1 MISSANLFIRLS
13 SISFGRSGFGN
24 PSALSLYFRQTV
36 RSSIKLQGSNEPSQ
50 LIFLPRRTLKMKK
63 MTIRKMLERI
73 VVATNKRRAKN
84 IVLVSTDGEIVE
96 AEFAVD
102 LIRTLTDWN
111 ILWEVTVISEK
122 FYEDRFVVIFDPN
135 IKQVNGDP
143 DKGDTWL

>member
-1 MISSANLFIRLS
+1 M
-13 SISFGRSGFGN
+13 
-24 PSALSLYFRQTV
+24 
-36 RSSIKLQGSNEPSQ
+36 QGSNEPSQ
-50 LIFLPRRTLKMKK
+50 LIFFTTEDP
-63 MTIRKMLERI
+63 
-73 VVATNKRRAKN
+73 KN
-84 IVLVSTDGEIVE
+84 EEGEIVE

-135 IKQVNGDP
+135 IEQVNGDP

>member
-1 MISSANLFIRLS
+1 MSLRNLFFS
-13 SISFGRSGFGN
+13 TED
-24 PSALSLYFRQTV
+24 P
-36 RSSIKLQGSNEPSQ
+36 KNEE
-50 LIFLPRRTLKMKK
+50 

-73 VVATNKRRAKN
+73 VVATNKRRAQN

>member
-1 MISSANLFIRLS
+1 M
-13 SISFGRSGFGN
+13 
-24 PSALSLYFRQTV
+24 
-36 RSSIKLQGSNEPSQ
+36 QGSNEPSQ
-50 LIFLPRRTLKMKK
+50 LIFLPRRTLKTKR
-63 MTIRKMLERI
+63 MTIRKMLERN
-73 VVATNKRRAKN
+73 VVATENCEVKN
-84 IVLVSTDGEIVE
+84 IFLVSTDGGIVE

-135 IKQVNGDP
+135 IEQVNGDP

>member
-1 MISSANLFIRLS
+1 
-13 SISFGRSGFGN
+13 
-24 PSALSLYFRQTV
+24 
-36 RSSIKLQGSNEPSQ
+36 
-50 LIFLPRRTLKMKK
+50 MKK

-102 LIRTLTDWN
+102 LI
-111 ILWEVTVISEK
+111 LWEVTVISEK

-135 IKQVNGDP
+135 IEQVNGDP